1 MAENNPKNN
10 SLEWLLGLKQTFQN
24 GIKVRHKIPTSIA
37 GKTASDIVGY
47 TSAKNYFYQH
57 PNQIHG
63 TFDRMTRFS
72 DYAEMDTYAEIN
84 SALDI
89 YASETVSADENGQVI
104 KVISNNS
111 QIKSIVNTLFND
123 ILNIEYFAYSWARNT
138 CKYGDFYLFL
148 DIHPD
153 NGIVGVYPIPVD
165 QIEREEGFDKNNP
178 FAARYRWHTNGN
190 QILEEH
196 QVVHFRLLG
205 DDRFLPYG
213 LSILEAVRRVYRQLT
228 MLEDAVMVYRLV
240 RSPERRVFKIDV
252 GNIPP
257 ESVEAYVE
265 KVKTKMKRQTV
276 VNNDTSR
283 VDLRY
288 SALPIWKNT
297 PIPLTDGRIL
307 TIEELSKEFQNGKEN
322 WVYSIN
328 DEKLNTVP
336 GKVVWCGKNYTA
348 QKMIKV
354 WLDDGTWVMTAPEHP
369 FVMRDG
375 TSKKAE
381 SLTIN
386 ESLMPFNLKLLDGN
400 KVIFNPEVGNYEV
413 LEKKDSNI
421 EKTEHCRDDLKI
433 INEVSLTSFENKE
446 SLYMNH
452 KISKIEE
459 IFESDDVYCMTVV
472 GPNGEEDRHNFA
484 VISFLEDGTFE
495 GLSTKS
501 MLNGIFLKNSVSDDY
516 YIPVRAGTSSNV
528 ETLAGGAY
536 TGDIQDIEY
545 LQAKLFAGLKVPKAY
560 LGYSEANAAQ
570 NSLAQVDIRFNKI
583 IQRIQRTF
591 ESEFKKI
598 AMIHLYC
605 LGFRGED
612 LIDFNIKLAASSVLA
627 AQQKQEVWRARLEMM
642 NSLPDALPKRW
653 AFKTIMGFDDDEL
666 EELFK
671 DKVREAKEQ
680 LILDSISSNS
690 SDSGDSGS
698 GGGGGGGGL
707 DFGGGGGD
715 DFSVGDIGGIDGEEE
730 MAGEPVEGEEE
741 PAEGE
746 DSAAPSSQVEDLLQG
761 EEDIFNTQWGPF
773 GLDGSIIGKNK
784 EEKEAFKRRQKQL
797 SMKNAITFGNV
808 NKHNRNVEPIQRTG
822 DSGRKKAPGQGR
834 KRDAGNSAKIAGR
847 DSTGKA
853 HTSRWTGNNSPVV
866 QYGRKTVQDLIIN
879 DSYSKTE
886 KDNTNYNIE
895 KSKEIERVVN
905 ILDSKL
911 KKQLNENSKKIT
923 KNSSNIKIEDLLES
937 NNSLTK
943 KKEE

>member
-89 YASETVSADENGQVI
+89 YASETVSADENGQII
-104 KVISNNS
+104 KITSNNS
-111 QIKSIVNTLFND
+111 QIKSITSTLFKD
-123 ILNIEYFAYSWARNT
+123 ILNIEYFVYSWVRNT

-153 NGIVGVYPIPVD
+153 HGIVGVYPIPVD

-196 QVVHFRLLG
+196 QIIHFRLLG

-288 SALPIWKNT
+288 SALPIWKHT
-297 PIPLTDGRIL
+297 PVPLVDGRIL
-307 TIEELSKEFQNGKEN
+307 TIEEISNEYKDGKEN

-328 DEKLNTVP
+328 DKELNPVP

-354 WLDDGTWVMTAPEHP
+354 WLDDNTWVMTAPEHP
-369 FVMRDG
+369 FVLRDG

-381 SLTIN
+381 DLSLN
-386 ESLMPFNLKLLDGN
+386 EALMPFKLKCYNDDKN
-400 KVIFNPEVGNYEV
+400 IYNPSSEIFESANYNI
-413 LEKKDSNI
+413 LNNSNI
-421 EKTEHCRDDLKI
+421 PSTDLWKDNCNI
-433 INEVSLTSFENKE
+433 DFDSISRKEQNEP
-446 SLYMNH
+446 LYINH
-452 KISKIEE
+452 KVLKIEE

-472 GPNGEEDRHNFA
+472 GPNNEEDRHNFA
-484 VISFLEDGTFE
+484 VISFSENGTFVDV
-495 GLSTKS
+495 STEP

-560 LGYSEANAAQ
+560 LGYNEANAAQ

-612 LIDFNIKLAASSVLA
+612 LVDFTLKLSSSSVLA
-627 AQQKQEVWRARLEMM
+627 SQQKQEIWRARLEMM
-642 NSLPDALPKRW
+642 NSLPDSLPKRW

-680 LILDSISSNS
+680 LILDSISNS
-690 SDSGDSGS
+690 SSGSDDSSGGDS
-698 GGGGGGGGL
+698 GGGGGL
-707 DFGGGGGD
+707 DFGGGGD
-715 DFSVGDIGGIDGEEE
+715 DFSVGDIGGTEGSD
-730 MAGEPVEGEEE
+730 AGEPVEGEET

-746 DSAAPSSQVEDLLQG
+746 DTATPSSQVEDLLQG
-761 EEDIFNTQWGPF
+761 EEDIFNNQWGPF

-797 SMKNAITFGNV
+797 SMKNAVTFGNV

-822 DSGRKKAPGQGR
+822 DSGRENTPGQGR

-853 HTSRWTGNNSPVV
+853 HTSRWTGNGSPVV

-923 KNSSNIKIEDLLES
+923 KNSSNIKIEDLLDS